1 MKLIQKDNIDIILQN
16 TKNTPRMAVC
26 IYFLIDEPEKYA
38 GVYTLFS
45 KLLLKGTKTR
55 NAEDLANIIESN
67 GIETSVKCKQDYI
80 KVSTLFL
87 NEDFDLALEILADI
101 LQNST
106 FDNFE
111 KEVFKLKGE
120 IVSDLDSPQ
129 IKASDALVDRIY
141 NNHYYGNSLI
151 RTLNDVDKIQKQ
163 DVIDVLAKIM
173 NSKKV
178 ISIAGDFSDE
188 DKIIDYFVQK
198 FDFMKKNLFEN
209 NGSKIPDLLRFDSV
223 DGKDEII
230 KIVKNDAK
238 QAQIFKGVIIDTQFS
253 EDYPK
258 IVIMNNILGSSGLSS
273 RLFVELRDKQGLA
286 YTVRSSLEPLRHS
299 SLFYYYI
306 GTDPKN
312 IQKSLEGFV
321 VETKKMAE
329 NLVSDVEL
337 NGAKENILGRLEY
350 FSQTNMQLASIVGYN
365 YIMDLG
371 LDYETRYKEK
381 LSLVTKE
388 DVLKMAE
395 KYLLNPAVISIL
407 APEEYLKGI

>member
-26 IYFLIDEPEKYA
+26 TYFSLDIPEKFA

-55 NAEDLANIIESN
+55 SAEDLANIIESN

-87 NEDFDLALEILADI
+87 NEDFDLALDVLSDI

-106 FDNFE
+106 FENFE

-129 IKASDALVDRIY
+129 VKASDALIERIY
-141 NNHYYGNSLI
+141 GNHYYGNSLSK
-151 RTLNDVDKIQKQ
+151 TLNDVDKIQKQ
-163 DVIDVLAKIM
+163 DVIDVLAQIM

-178 ISIAGDFSDE
+178 ISIAGDFNDE
-188 DKIIDYFVQK
+188 EKLVDCIVQK
-198 FDFMKKNLFEN
+198 FNFMKSGESV
-209 NGSKIPDLLRFDSV
+209 SKIPDIPALNLPN
-223 DGKDEII
+223 GDEII

-238 QAQIFKGVIIDTQFS
+238 QAQIFKGMIVNTQFS

-286 YTVRSSLEPLRHS
+286 YTVRSALEPLRHS
-299 SLFYYYI
+299 SLFYFYI
-306 GTDPKN
+306 GTEPKN
-312 IQKSLEGFV
+312 IEKSLEGFKI
-321 VETKKMAE
+321 EAGKMAKDY
-329 NLVSDVEL
+329 VSDIEL
-337 NGAKENILGRLEY
+337 SGAKENILGRLEY
-350 FSQTNMQLASIVGYN
+350 FSQTNMQLASIAGYD
-365 YIMDLG
+365 YIMGLG
-371 LDYETRYKEK
+371 LNYEEKYKEMLNK
-381 LSLVTKE
+381 VTKE
-388 DVLKMAE
+388 DVLSTAQ
-395 KYLLNPAVISIL
+395 KYLLNPAAVSIL
-407 APEEYLKGI
+407 APEDYLKNI

>member
-26 IYFLIDEPEKYA
+26 TYFSLDIPEKYA

-55 NAEDLANIIESN
+55 SAEDLANIIESN

-87 NEDFDLALEILADI
+87 NEDFDLALDVLSDI

-106 FDNFE
+106 FENFE

-129 IKASDALVDRIY
+129 VKASDALIEKIY
-141 NNHYYGNSLI
+141 ENHYYGNSLSK
-151 RTLNDVDKIQKQ
+151 TLNDVDKIQKQ
-163 DVIDVLAKIM
+163 DVVDVLSQIM

-178 ISIAGDFSDE
+178 ISIAGDFNDE
-188 DKIIDYFVQK
+188 EKLVDYIVKK
-198 FDFMKKNLFEN
+198 FNFMKSSESV
-209 NGSKIPDLLRFDSV
+209 SKISDIPALNLPN
-223 DGKDEII
+223 GDEII

-238 QAQIFKGVIIDTQFS
+238 QAQIFKGMIVDTQFS

-258 IVIMNNILGSSGLSS
+258 IVVMNNILGSSGLSS

-286 YTVRSSLEPLRHS
+286 YTVRSALEPLRHS
-299 SLFYYYI
+299 SLFYFYI
-306 GTDPKN
+306 GTEPKN
-312 IQKSLEGFV
+312 IEKSLKGFKI
-321 VETKKMAE
+321 EAGKMAKDY
-329 NLVSDVEL
+329 VSDIEL
-337 NGAKENILGRLEY
+337 SGAKENILGRLEY
-350 FSQTNMQLASIVGYN
+350 FSQTNMQLASIAGYD
-365 YIMDLG
+365 YIMG
-371 LDYETRYKEK
+371 LELNYEEKYKK
-381 LSLVTKE
+381 MLNAVTKE
-388 DVLKMAE
+388 DVLNIAQ
-395 KYLLNPAVISIL
+395 KYLLNPAVISVL
-407 APEEYLKGI
+407 APEEYLKNI

>member
-26 IYFLIDEPEKYA
+26 TYFSLDIPEKYA

-55 NAEDLANIIESN
+55 SAEDLANIIESN

-87 NEDFDLALEILADI
+87 NEDFDLALDVLSDI

-106 FDNFE
+106 FENFE

-129 IKASDALVDRIY
+129 VKASDALIEKIY
-141 NNHYYGNSLI
+141 ENHYYGNSLSK
-151 RTLNDVDKIQKQ
+151 TLNDVDKIQKQ
-163 DVIDVLAKIM
+163 DVVDVLSQIM

-178 ISIAGDFSDE
+178 ISIAGDFNDE
-188 DKIIDYFVQK
+188 EKLVDYIVKK
-198 FDFMKKNLFEN
+198 FNFMKSSESV
-209 NGSKIPDLLRFDSV
+209 SKISDIPALNLPNR
-223 DGKDEII
+223 DEII

-238 QAQIFKGVIIDTQFS
+238 QAQIFKGMIVDTQFS

-258 IVIMNNILGSSGLSS
+258 IVVMNNILGSSGLSS

-286 YTVRSSLEPLRHS
+286 YTVRSALEPLRHS
-299 SLFYYYI
+299 SLFYFYI
-306 GTDPKN
+306 GTEPKN
-312 IQKSLEGFV
+312 IEKSLEGFKI
-321 VETKKMAE
+321 EAGKMAKDY
-329 NLVSDVEL
+329 VSDIEL
-337 NGAKENILGRLEY
+337 SGAKENILGRLEY
-350 FSQTNMQLASIVGYN
+350 FSQTNMQLASIAGYD
-365 YIMDLG
+365 YIMGLG
-371 LDYETRYKEK
+371 LNYEEKYKEMLNK
-381 LSLVTKE
+381 VTKE
-388 DVLKMAE
+388 DVLNIAQ
-395 KYLLNPAVISIL
+395 KYLLNPAVISVL
-407 APEEYLKGI
+407 APEEYLKNI

>member
-26 IYFLIDEPEKYA
+26 TYFSLDIPEKYT

-55 NAEDLANIIESN
+55 SAEDLANIIESN

-87 NEDFDLALEILADI
+87 NEDFDLALDVLSDI

-106 FDNFE
+106 FENFE

-129 IKASDALVDRIY
+129 VKASDALIEKIY
-141 NNHYYGNSLI
+141 ENHYYGNSLSK
-151 RTLNDVDKIQKQ
+151 TLNDVDKIQKQ
-163 DVIDVLAKIM
+163 DVVDVLSQIM

-178 ISIAGDFSDE
+178 ISIAGDFNDE
-188 DKIIDYFVQK
+188 EKLVDYIVKK
-198 FDFMKKNLFEN
+198 FNFMKSSESV
-209 NGSKIPDLLRFDSV
+209 SKISDIPALNLPNR
-223 DGKDEII
+223 DEII

-238 QAQIFKGVIIDTQFS
+238 QAQIFKGMIVDTQFS

-258 IVIMNNILGSSGLSS
+258 IVVMNNILGSSGLSS

-286 YTVRSSLEPLRHS
+286 YTVRSALEPLRHS
-299 SLFYYYI
+299 SLFYFYI
-306 GTDPKN
+306 GTEPKN
-312 IQKSLEGFV
+312 IEKSLEGFKI
-321 VETKKMAE
+321 EAGKMAKDY
-329 NLVSDVEL
+329 VSDIEL
-337 NGAKENILGRLEY
+337 SGAKENILGRLEY
-350 FSQTNMQLASIVGYN
+350 FSQTNMQLASIAGYD
-365 YIMDLG
+365 YIMGLG
-371 LDYETRYKEK
+371 LNYEEKYKEMLNK
-381 LSLVTKE
+381 VTKE
-388 DVLKMAE
+388 DVLNIAQ
-395 KYLLNPAVISIL
+395 KYLLNPAVISVL
-407 APEEYLKGI
+407 APEEYLKNI

>member
-26 IYFLIDEPEKYA
+26 TYFSIDEPEKLA

-55 NAEDLANIIESN
+55 SAEDLANIIESN

-106 FDNFE
+106 FENFE

-129 IKASDALVDRIY
+129 IKASDALVDRVY
-141 NNHYYGNSLI
+141 ANHYYGNSLVK
-151 RTLNDVDKIQKQ
+151 TLNDVDKIQKQ
-163 DVIDVLAKIM
+163 DVIDVLVQIM
-173 NSKKV
+173 KAKKV

-188 DKIIDYFVQK
+188 EKIVDYFIKK
-198 FDFMKKNLFEN
+198 FDFMKNSSCAEEP
-209 NGSKIPDLLRFDSV
+209 KIPNLLHLETKDN
-223 DGKDEII
+223 KDEII

-238 QAQIFKGVIIDTQFS
+238 QAQIFKGVIVNTQFS

-258 IVIMNNILGSSGLSS
+258 IVVMNNILGSSGLSS

-306 GTDPKN
+306 GTEPKN
-312 IQKSLEGFV
+312 IKKSLEGFI
-321 VETKKMAE
+321 VETNKMVQTP
-329 NLVSDVEL
+329 VSDVEL
-337 NGAKENILGRLEY
+337 TGAKENILGRLEY
-350 FSQTNMQLASIVGYN
+350 FSQTNMQLASIAGYD
-365 YIMDLG
+365 YIMGLG
-371 LDYETRYKEK
+371 LNYEEKYREK
-381 LSLVTKE
+381 LNLVTKK
-388 DVLKMAE
+388 DVSDMAE
-395 KYLLNPAVISIL
+395 KYLLNPAIVSIL
-407 APEEYLKGI
+407 APEEYLKNF

>member
-26 IYFLIDEPEKYA
+26 TYFSLDIPEKYA

-55 NAEDLANIIESN
+55 SAEDLANIIESN

-87 NEDFDLALEILADI
+87 NEDFDLALDVLSDI

-106 FDNFE
+106 FENFE

-129 IKASDALVDRIY
+129 VKASDALIEKIY
-141 NNHYYGNSLI
+141 ENHYYGNSLSK
-151 RTLNDVDKIQKQ
+151 TLNDVDKIQKQ
-163 DVIDVLAKIM
+163 DVVDVLSQIM

-178 ISIAGDFSDE
+178 ISIAGDFNDE
-188 DKIIDYFVQK
+188 EKLVDYIVKK
-198 FDFMKKNLFEN
+198 FNFMKSSESV
-209 NGSKIPDLLRFDSV
+209 SKISDIPALNLPNR
-223 DGKDEII
+223 DEII

-238 QAQIFKGVIIDTQFS
+238 QAQIFKGMIVDTQFS

-258 IVIMNNILGSSGLSS
+258 IVVMNNILGSSGLSS

-286 YTVRSSLEPLRHS
+286 YTVRSALEPLRHS
-299 SLFYYYI
+299 SLFYFYI
-306 GTDPKN
+306 GTEPKN
-312 IQKSLEGFV
+312 IEKSLEGFKI
-321 VETKKMAE
+321 EAGKMAKDY
-329 NLVSDVEL
+329 VSDIEL
-337 NGAKENILGRLEY
+337 SGAKQNILGRLEY
-350 FSQTNMQLASIVGYN
+350 FSQTNMQLASIAGYD
-365 YIMDLG
+365 YIMGLG
-371 LDYETRYKEK
+371 LNYEEKYKEMLNK
-381 LSLVTKE
+381 VTKE
-388 DVLKMAE
+388 DVLNIAQ
-395 KYLLNPAVISIL
+395 KYLLNPAVISVL
-407 APEEYLKGI
+407 APEEYLKNI

>member
-26 IYFLIDEPEKYA
+26 TYFSIDEPEKYA
-38 GVYTLFS
+38 GIYTLFS

-55 NAEDLANIIESN
+55 SAEDLANIIESN

-141 NNHYYGNSLI
+141 ANHYYGNSLVK
-151 RTLNDVDKIQKQ
+151 TLNDVDKIQKQ
-163 DVIDVLAKIM
+163 DVVDVLAQIM

-188 DKIIDYFVQK
+188 EKIVNYFTQK
-198 FDFMKKNLFEN
+198 FDFMKNS
-209 NGSKIPDLLRFDSV
+209 GDYGVSKIPNLLSFDSA
-223 DGKDEII
+223 GKKDEII

-238 QAQIFKGVIIDTQFS
+238 QAQIFKGLIVDTQFGQ
-253 EDYPK
+253 DYPK
-258 IVIMNNILGSSGLSS
+258 IVVMNNILGSSGLSS

-306 GTDPKN
+306 GTEPKN
-312 IQKSLEGFV
+312 IQKSLEGFI

-350 FSQTNMQLASIVGYN
+350 FSQTNMQLASIAGYD
-365 YIMDLG
+365 YIMGLG
-371 LDYETRYKEK
+371 LDYEEKYREK

-388 DVLKMAE
+388 DVSKAAE

-407 APEEYLKGI
+407 APEEYLKYI

>member
-26 IYFLIDEPEKYA
+26 TYFSLDIPEKYA

-55 NAEDLANIIESN
+55 SAEDLANIIESN

-87 NEDFDLALEILADI
+87 NEDFDLALDVLSDI

-106 FDNFE
+106 FENFE

-129 IKASDALVDRIY
+129 VKASDALIEKIY
-141 NNHYYGNSLI
+141 ENHYYGNSLSK
-151 RTLNDVDKIQKQ
+151 TLNDVDKIQKQ
-163 DVIDVLAKIM
+163 DVVDVLSQIM

-178 ISIAGDFSDE
+178 ISIAGDFNDE
-188 DKIIDYFVQK
+188 EKLVDYIVKK
-198 FDFMKKNLFEN
+198 FNFMKSSESV
-209 NGSKIPDLLRFDSV
+209 SKISDIPALNLPN
-223 DGKDEII
+223 GDEII

-238 QAQIFKGVIIDTQFS
+238 QAQIFKGMIVDTQFS

-258 IVIMNNILGSSGLSS
+258 IVVMNNILGSSGLSS

-286 YTVRSSLEPLRHS
+286 YTVRSALEPLRHS
-299 SLFYYYI
+299 SLFYFYI
-306 GTDPKN
+306 GTEPKN
-312 IQKSLEGFV
+312 IEKSLEGFKI
-321 VETKKMAE
+321 EAGKMAKDY
-329 NLVSDVEL
+329 VSDIEL
-337 NGAKENILGRLEY
+337 SGAKENILGRLEY
-350 FSQTNMQLASIVGYN
+350 FSQTNMQLASIAGYD
-365 YIMDLG
+365 YIMG
-371 LDYETRYKEK
+371 LELNYEEKYKK
-381 LSLVTKE
+381 MLNAVTKE
-388 DVLKMAE
+388 DVLNIAQ
-395 KYLLNPAVISIL
+395 KYLLNPAVISVL
-407 APEEYLKGI
+407 APEEYLKNI